1 MRILTRIAGA
11 VLVLAILAITVS
23 VNAPAQNT
31 RGSVIFVDCT
41 YPVEM
46 PYQYK
51 TLTAALQFAREG
63 RIKPRSEFGVIVV
76 APCTYKESLTG
87 ENAIDV
93 KGLQWISRAGRDKTK
108 LIGAVEIKAKNV
120 LFVGF
125 DVDADQAENAIKIT
139 GDNAALSNNKF
150 RNSAG
155 AGVLIVG
162 GADGVV
168 LLRNEIFNNG
178 GEGLKV
184 DEAST
189 GLRAEENK
197 IRSNGSIGVF
207 LSKDSDRAILSRNEI
222 ILNRGEGAL
231 VSENDGAEISNN
243 QIAHNAM
250 DGIKLDRAN
259 GAVILKNSI
268 TTSGVYGI
276 TVQASDNNEIR
287 ENEIF
292 HNSAGGL
299 ALKEGERSAKR
310 NSVQGNKIYNNARA
324 GAEGILL
331 SGDVSGNNL
340 QHNALSNNGFG
351 VKLVAQESGRAPS
364 NNTFTSNAIK
374 ESQEEGIFLQES
386 DGRNTF
392 RSNELE
398 GNNGHGIYLGEKTR
412 NDTLVNNTIKNN
424 GKVGVFLE
432 KASRHT
438 LRENFILSNGDAGVV
453 LDGANDNTLLQNQI
467 RENEREGVKIVNGA
481 KNADLTGNLIEANQ
495 WHGIFAQGASDLDI
509 RQNTVTLNYWAGVL
523 FQETNTVTFERN
535 KIVQNRQGGVDLSAG
550 ASGADLEF
558 NDIVSNQQFGLRLA
572 AGLDEKTIR
581 ADRNWWGDPN
591 GPSGIF
597 EGRGNAAVGI
607 RVNRDCT
614 AEGTET
620 GPNPCPIV
628 LPWLLAPMNELLENS
643 VMGWIIRKF
652 GNGRAVF
659 DATNQADTHIR
670 FFDVD
675 ISADGVVIVAKYR
688 AGFPEQIKPLE
699 TPVKVIS
706 LLVSG
711 VRTGTV
717 QLEIE
722 YTDAELRAAGVTD
735 ESKLCLLYLD
745 RATNSWKRLEG
756 CFVKTQTNI
765 VLAEIPVALLNTAPP
780 IALATG
786 SK

>member
-1 MRILTRIAGA
+1 MRIPVRIAGIA
-11 VLVLAILAITVS
+11 LILALFAIADS
-23 VNAPAQNT
+23 VNTPAQNT

-63 RIKPRSEFGVIVV
+63 RTKPRSEFGVIVV

-108 LIGAVEIKAKNV
+108 IIGSVEIKARNV

-125 DVDADQAENAIKIT
+125 DVDANQAENAIKIT

-150 RNSAG
+150 RNAAG
-155 AGVLIVG
+155 AGVLVVG

-178 GEGLKV
+178 GEGLKA

-197 IRSNGSIGVF
+197 VRSNGSIGVF
-207 LSKDSDRAILSRNEI
+207 LGKDSDRAILTRNEI
-222 ILNRGEGAL
+222 ILNRGEGVL
-231 VSENDGAEISNN
+231 VSGNDGTEISSN

-250 DGIKLDRAN
+250 DGIKLDQAN

-268 TTSGVYGI
+268 TTSGVYGV

-292 HNSAGGL
+292 NNSAGGVSI
-299 ALKEGERSAKR
+299 KEGERSAKR
-310 NSVQGNKIYNNARA
+310 NTVQGNRIYNNARA
-324 GAEGILL
+324 GAEGLLL

-340 QHNALSNNGFG
+340 LYNALSNNGFG

-374 ESQEEGIFLQES
+374 ESQEEGIFAQES

-398 GNNGHGIYLGEKTR
+398 GNNGHGVYLGEKAR

-424 GKVGVFLE
+424 GKAGVFLE
-432 KASRHT
+432 RASRHT
-438 LRENFILSNGDAGVV
+438 LRENFIIANGDAGVV
-453 LDGANDNTLLQNQI
+453 LDGANDNTLVQNQI
-467 RENEREGVKIVNGA
+467 RENEREGVKIANGA
-481 KNADLTGNLIEANQ
+481 KNTDLTGNLIEANQ
-495 WHGIFAQGASDLDI
+495 WYGVFAQGASDLDI

-523 FQETNTVTFERN
+523 FQETSAVTFERN
-535 KIVQNRQGGVDLSAG
+535 RIVQNRQGGVDVGAGTSA
-550 ASGADLEF
+550 ADLEF
-558 NDIVSNQQFGLRLA
+558 NDIVGNQQFGLRLA
-572 AGLDEKTIR
+572 AGVEEKTIR

-591 GPSGIF
+591 GPSGVF

-607 RVNRDCT
+607 RVNRDCPD
-614 AEGTET
+614 TEIS
-620 GPNPCPIV
+620 PCPIV
-628 LPWLLAPMNELLENS
+628 LPWLLAPMNELLESS

-652 GNGRAVF
+652 GNGRAIF

-675 ISADGVVIVAKYR
+675 ISADGVVIVGKYR

-699 TPVKVIS
+699 TPVKVIG
-706 LLVSG
+706 LLVNG
-711 VRTGTV
+711 VRSGTV

-722 YTDAELRAAGVTD
+722 YTDAELKAAGVT
-735 ESKLCLLYLD
+735 EENKLCLLYLD
-745 RATNSWKRLEG
+745 RATNSWKRLEN
-756 CFVKTQTNI
+756 CFVKTQANI

-786 SK
+786 AK